1 MQSEQNPGTVQ
12 NPSAMQIPGQPAPE
26 VYVWKWISFDNQVFQ
41 ARVASRNHGLWWSHS
56 LHRMFAQGHQAF
68 DSEQE
73 ALVAGVASTRK
84 EIEVLQGKL
93 ALLEP
98 RLK

>member
-1 MQSEQNPGTVQ
+1 MTQTRF
-12 NPSAMQIPGQPAPE
+12 PGQPEPE
-26 VYVWKWISFDNQVFQ
+26 TYVWKWISFDNQVFQ
-41 ARVASRNHGLWWSHS
+41 GRVASRQHGLWWSHS

-73 ALVAGVASTRK
+73 ALVACVAGTRK
-84 EIEVLQGKL
+84 EIEVLQAKL
-93 ALLEP
+93 ALLER